1 MSYILDALKK
11 SERERKRGNIPD
23 LSNTPEPPIQKPKK
37 RSMLPYLIGIVLLI
51 NAGLLV
57 WWLVPREDQEH
68 ITVAEYTD
76 QSDMQKQAGMKH
88 VSGGREVTEETNAD
102 TKPEKQKQEAIKLA
116 EINQRTK
123 LQISE
128 EGTRKTEPNARLILP
143 GNDEVESRETVSPP
157 VPVDIQQPE
166 PDQEIEFE
174 KQSETGQFNSDI
186 SSATE
191 PQQVQEP
198 VPVKGRLYRKGEL
211 PISIQQELPD
221 FRISMALY
229 SDDPDSRVAKINGK
243 TLKEGQFLEE
253 GLKLEEIKPDGLV
266 FNYRNYSFQIN
277 LK

>member
-23 LSNTPEPPIQKPKK
+23 LSNTPEPPTQKPKK

-57 WWLVPREDQEH
+57 WWLVPREDQKH
-68 ITVAEYTD
+68 ITVAESTD
-76 QSDMQKQAGMKH
+76 QGDMQKQAGMKH
-88 VSGGREVTEETNAD
+88 VSDGREGAEETNAD

-143 GNDEVESRETVSPP
+143 GSDEVESRETVSPP
-157 VPVDIQQPE
+157 VPVDIQQTE
-166 PDQEIEFE
+166 PDQENEFE
-174 KQSETGQFNSDI
+174 KQSAPGQFNADTT
-186 SSATE
+186 SATE
-191 PQQVQEP
+191 PQQMQEP

-253 GLKLEEIKPDGLV
+253 GLKLEEIKPDGVV